1 MAAGR
6 VLTPPLDVTEAFVI
20 KVFLRCTDFPAR
32 VPLTGLFIPKP
43 FTADQAASVIPAFLA
58 VWRPMPPALQCSIL
72 QSFLTY
78 FRKLSESVLAKNPS
92 IIKLFTFKVASVISL
107 TVFALVSRFL
117 VSTMI

>member
-58 VWRPMPPALQCSIL
+58 VWCPPSKQGRRHADVMPTICQRQAD
-72 QSFLTY
+72 
-78 FRKLSESVLAKNPS
+78 V
-92 IIKLFTFKVASVISL
+92 SL
-107 TVFALVSRFL
+107 WSQHNVMLMSAAD
-117 VSTMI
+117 